1 MKSVCSYLTYEEIK
15 ALVELQ
21 SMENIIVR
29 IQIKY
34 LDFYYLQLKIKK

>member
-1 MKSVCSYLTYEEIK
+1 MKSVRSNLTYEEIK

-29 IQIKY
+29 IQIKD